1 MLLMLIGCVRVSESQ
16 KENLISSLTPVPE
29 AIAFLLEYFSVL
41 ETENIHLRDAA
52 GRTLAKP
59 MYATLPLPPFDASSV
74 DGFALR
80 SQDVDVATAD
90 NPTSLKVIGD
100 IPAGSPPHCNV
111 RARQAA
117 RIMTGAVLPEGADAV
132 VMVEDTDY
140 GVRSAG
146 TPLPNKVQVMRSVS
160 IGENIR
166 ARGQDISLGEQVLRA
181 KHNLRPQDLGMLAM
195 LGMGK
200 IPVIRYPRV
209 GIITPGDEL
218 ITVGGPLSPGKIY
231 ESNSYMLRSLVESGG
246 AKTLELGIV
255 ADNYESIKDC
265 LDGAIANGVD
275 LFISTGGVSVGA
287 YDYVL
292 AILKSDDQL
301 KLWRVNMRPGKPLA
315 FGHYHG
321 VPFIGLPGNPVSAY
335 ISYQVFVQ
343 PVLRKMLGMSRAQRM
358 IRRVQLQ
365 EAINSD
371 GRESYLRA
379 VVTFEDDRWIA
390 NLTGPQ
396 GSGNLQSLVQ
406 ANALLIVPAGVKN
419 LPAGSKVDAWFYSV
433 EHLIL

>member
-1 MLLMLIGCVRVSESQ
+1 MLLMLIGCVRVSEFQ
-16 KENLISSLTPVPE
+16 KDNLISDLTPVPE
-29 AIAFLLEYFSVL
+29 AVALLLEFVSVL
-41 ETENIHLRDAA
+41 ETENVHLRNAS

-59 MYATLPLPPFDASSV
+59 MCATLPLPPFDASSV

-80 SQDVDVATAD
+80 SQDVNAAAVDS
-90 NPTSLKVIGD
+90 PISLNVSGD
-100 IPAGSPPHCNV
+100 IPAGSPPNFSLHSG
-111 RARQAA
+111 QAA
-117 RIMTGAVLPEGADAV
+117 RIMTGAVLPDGADAV

-146 TPLPNKVQVMRSVS
+146 TPLPNRVLVMRSVS

-166 ARGQDISLGEQVLRA
+166 SRGQDINLGEQVLRA
-181 KHNLRPQDLGMLAM
+181 KQNLRPQDLGMLAM
-195 LGMGK
+195 LGIDK
-200 IPVIRYPRV
+200 IPVIRCPRI

-218 ITVGGPLSPGKIY
+218 IPLGSPQLPGKIY

-255 ADNYESIKDC
+255 ADNYESIKIS
-265 LDGAIANGVD
+265 LDGAIASGVD

-292 AILKSDDQL
+292 AILKTEDQL

-315 FGHYHG
+315 FGYYRG
-321 VPFIGLPGNPVSAY
+321 VPFIGLPGNPVSAF

-343 PVLRKMLGMSRAQRM
+343 PLLRKMLGLPRAQRTM
-358 IRRVQLQ
+358 RRVQLQ
-365 EAINSD
+365 EAIDSD

-379 VVTFEDDRWIA
+379 VITLEDDRWIA
-390 NLTGPQ
+390 NLTGHQ
-396 GSGNLQSLVQ
+396 GSGNLLSLVQ
-406 ANALLIVPAGVKN
+406 ANALIIVPAGVKS
-419 LPAGSKVDAWFYSV
+419 LPAGSDVDAWFYSV
-433 EHLIL
+433 EHFIP